1 MHLTCQVRLSCLYAV
16 VACVVVL
23 LRAVCAY
30 WSRIVAVRAY
40 VTLQHV
46 LCFVLCIGF
55 GGRCLGGVRCA
66 QVLHC
71 CSSFAGLLWLPVSRR
86 IVCVLTSSYDV
97 MVVGVRSSRCFVIL
111 FPFCVRSFFWFV
123 LCAVCLCGESVRLCV
138 LFFVCGRGCSP
149 ISHHHHHHHHQHHDH
164 LTRASNPWR
173 SKGLV
178 DFARYDCFCLVSV
191 HLHRKKDRKP
201 TRDWLL

>member
-1 MHLTCQVRLSCLYAV
+1 MRRCC
-16 VACVVVL
+16 
-23 LRAVCAY
+23 
-30 WSRIVAVRAY
+30 IVAVRSL
-40 VTLQHV
+40 VCCGCLCHV
-46 LCFVLCIGF
+46 ALC
-55 GGRCLGGVRCA
+55 
-66 QVLHC
+66 
-71 CSSFAGLLWLPVSRR
+71 
-86 IVCVLTSSYDV
+86 VCVLTSSYDV

-138 LFFVCGRGCSP
+138 LFFVCGRGCSL
-149 ISHHHHHHHHQHHDH
+149 ISHHHHHHHHHQHHDH

-191 HLHRKKDRKP
+191 HLHRKKTGSPPEVGCCDAWNAERSNRCTDK
-201 TRDWLL
+201 RLEAV